1 MTFPDDENG
10 EILTEMA
17 EAGLDFSKTYTVD
30 FFAAFEFEDK
40 AKDAIS
46 IVEALAVNDSNFK
59 QVVVSKAESG
69 NGYELI
75 ASLDIKLEHALITTI
90 DDAFTVCVEKL
101 RGYADGWGVEL

>member
-40 AKDAIS
+40 ANDAIAT
-46 IVEALAVNDSNFK
+46 VEALSVKDLNFNK
-59 QVVVSKAESG
+59 VIVGKAESG

-75 ASLDIKLEHALITTI
+75 ASLEIKLEHALITTI
-90 DDAFTVCVEKL
+90 DEAFTVCVEKL